1 MLHFETL
8 LPHRLI
14 DINCS
19 IFLNVSEKAEVL
31 TEFQYVLE
39 NKYSKGLHK
48 SLNIFFLHRKL

>member
-14 DINCS
+14 GINQS
-19 IFLNVSEKAEVL
+19 IFMNVSEKAEVL

-39 NKYSKGLHK
+39 NKYSRGLHK
-48 SLNIFFLHRKL
+48 SLNIFFHRK